1 MTINFVAVFVA
12 ALASWMVGAAWYTAL
27 GKVWT
32 AALGWKDE
40 DKPKSMPIAP
50 MVICFVAELVMAAM
64 LAGLMGHFGTI
75 SVKVG
80 VISAITSWVAFIAT
94 TTVVNNAFQRRSFTL
109 SLIDGGHWLIV
120 LVLQGIVIGL
130 FG

>member
-1 MTINFVAVFVA
+1 MTINFIAVFVA
-12 ALASWMVGAAWYTAL
+12 ALASWMGGAAWYTAL

-40 DKPKSMPIAP
+40 DKPKTMPIAP
-50 MVICFVAELVMAAM
+50 MVICFVAEIVMAAM
-64 LAGLMGHFGTI
+64 LAGLMGHFGAI
-75 SVKVG
+75 SVKIG
-80 VISAITSWVAFIAT
+80 VIVAIASWVAFIAT
-94 TTVVNNAFQRRSFTL
+94 TTVVNNSFQRRSFTL
-109 SLIDGGHWLIV
+109 TLIDGGHWLIV